1 MLDPAIEAFFTDRKE
16 GWLKKNLKASMSES
30 EVKEKESECE
40 SQFALKNWIPKA
52 ASRIQSRAF
61 TSHPSTFTHSST
73 GVGKK
78 NKKEGTYVTPILYK
92 GYKYNDGFLRSG
104 NVECGQLDSIGNAA
118 DLDVESFLSIVLFDG
133 NSVLS
138 HIEHESEQAKLILLD
153 EKQYNLLRNQFL
165 SIKSQREEQVT
176 SSKIK
181 QVYFPIFNLV
191 NDSVENDIEEEHEY
205 HLLSPLTPSGLVFEM
220 RRRIDDIR
228 FSEHTKAIRELKRKG
243 EFSEVGYKEIY
254 GITTIGY
261 GGTKPQNISVLN
273 NQNAGKAHLLLS
285 LPPEIKIREIRLP
298 KNNFFSEVINPWQ
311 LKETYEAFHR
321 LISLP
326 QEKRGNRFVEYRDN
340 RIQEYID
347 HIIMMM
353 WEIRRAFEQKES
365 VLPNSL
371 PEYQRTWLFPDEQ
384 DERDNSDEWL
394 QKLIPEIARQF
405 FRGYEKVVKN
415 KFLNLSDR
423 ETDEIAALVAKNK
436 ELLR

>member
-1 MLDPAIEAFFTDRKE
+1 MLDPAIEAFFADRKE

-30 EVKEKESECE
+30 EVKEKECECE
-40 SQFALKNWIPKA
+40 SQFALSQWLPNA
-52 ASRIQSRAF
+52 AKRAGQISLSTHPCTF
-61 TSHPSTFTHSST
+61 SHPSAR
-73 GVGKK
+73 K
-78 NKKEGTYVTPILYK
+78 NKNGSVSATLANA
-92 GYKYNDGFLRSG
+92 KYRNDGFLRSG
-104 NVECGQLDSIGNAA
+104 NVAVESDALGNAA
-118 DLDVESFLSIVLFDG
+118 ALDVYKFLTLEMQDKQMLLVHIQENTDLAKRLLSKAGEQYQELRDG
-133 NSVLS
+133 
-138 HIEHESEQAKLILLD
+138 
-153 EKQYNLLRNQFL
+153 FL
-165 SIKSQREEQVT
+165 AMIATDDAVVT

-285 LPPEIKIREIRLP
+285 LPPEIKIRETRLP
-298 KNNFFSEVINPWQ
+298 KNNFFSEVINPWY
-311 LKETYEAFHR
+311 LKETYEAFHG

-347 HIIMMM
+347 HIIMVM

-371 PEYQRTWLFPDEQ
+371 PEYQRTWLFPDKQ
-384 DERDNSDEWL
+384 DERDNSEEWL

-423 ETDEIAALVAKNK
+423 EIDEIAALVANNK